1 VNVAVGRK
9 EVHQNPLLDHG
20 EGGALSG
27 KGLVGPE
34 LQEEVPP
41 VPVEVPVDR
50 GIVMTT
56 LLFTEDLH
64 RQHLDV
70 GQLWTALPQPTAERH
85 RPVAIIDEQIQQ
97 DQRFFQAHGRV
108 LKTP

>member
-1 VNVAVGRK
+1 
-9 EVHQNPLLDHG
+9 
-20 EGGALSG
+20 
-27 KGLVGPE
+27 
-34 LQEEVPP
+34 
-41 VPVEVPVDR
+41 
-50 GIVMTT
+50 MTT

-97 DQRFFQAHGRV
+97 DQRFFQAHGR
-108 LKTP
+108 LPKTPWTDLRRASPAQKPENWVYKS